1 MFGKN
6 KLQRS
11 FFFLTA
17 LTLVSCGGGSGK
29 SSGGGGG
36 STPPTAP
43 AITTQPASQ
52 SVTAPATATFSV
64 VASGTAPLSYQWQMN
79 NSNIAGATSASYTT
93 PATTSADDG
102 ETFDVVV
109 SNSAGSA
116 TSNTATLS
124 VSTTAMATPTD
135 ITTFHND
142 VARTGLNPTES
153 MLTQSNVN
161 MHTFGLLRNLSVD
174 GKVDAEPLYLSGL
187 MINGTA
193 HNVVFVETE
202 NESVYAFDSDTGV
215 TLWQDTVTNLLPSGE
230 TVSDARGCSQVS
242 PTIGI
247 TATPVID
254 RHAGANGTMFL
265 VGMSKDGQGN
275 FHQRLHALDVTTGAE
290 LLNGPTEITATYPG
304 TGLGN
309 NNGTMAFAP
318 GNYKERAALLLLNS
332 QLYLTFASHC
342 DIPPY
347 QAWVMAYGES
357 SLQQTAVLNLTPNG
371 GDTGSGGQ
379 YGSGA
384 IWQSGGGPAADPQ
397 GNIYIEVANGAF
409 ETTLDGNGFPN
420 MQDFGNAFVKLSLAG
435 SKLSV
440 VDYFTMTGT
449 ITEDDQD
456 RDLGSGAPMVLPDMS
471 NGNGT
476 NKQLAIAAGK
486 DGAIYVADRTNMGK
500 FNATTD
506 NIYQELLHV
515 VPGGVWG
522 VPAYFN
528 QTVYYCDQVSNLKAF
543 AISNAKLSATPTS
556 MTAITF
562 AYPGALPSVSA
573 NGTSNGIV
581 WAIENVVPAVLH
593 AYKADDLT
601 TELYNSDQAANGA
614 DHPGTGNKFITPAIA
629 DGKVF
634 VATQNRVA
642 VYGLLSTQR

>member
-11 FFFLTA
+11 FFFIAA
-17 LTLVSCGGGSGK
+17 LTLASCGGGSGK
-29 SSGGGGG
+29 GGGSVG

-43 AITTQPASQ
+43 AITTQPANQ

-79 NSNIAGATSASYTT
+79 NSNISGATSASYTT
-93 PATTSADDG
+93 PATSSADDG

-109 SNSAGSA
+109 TNSAGSA

-174 GKVDAEPLYLSGL
+174 GRVDAEPLYLSGL
-187 MINGTA
+187 MVNGAA

-215 TLWQDTVTNLLPSGE
+215 ILWQDTVANLLPPGE
-230 TVSDARGCSQVS
+230 TVSDARDCSQVMS
-242 PTIGI
+242 VIGI

-254 RHAGANGTMFL
+254 RHAGQHGTMFL
-265 VGMSKDGQGN
+265 VGMSKDSLGN
-275 FHQRLHALDVTTGAE
+275 YHQRLHALDVTTGAE
-290 LLNGPTEITATYPG
+290 LLNGPTEIAATYPG
-304 TGLGN
+304 TGLTN
-309 NNGTMAFAP
+309 NNGVMTFAP
-318 GNYKERAALLLLNS
+318 GNYKERAALLLLNG
-332 QLYLTFASHC
+332 QIYLTFASHC

-347 QAWVMAYGES
+347 QAWVMAYSES
-357 SLQQTAVLNLTPNG
+357 SLQQTTVLNLTPNG
-371 GDTGSGGQ
+371 GDTGPGGQ
-379 YGSGA
+379 WGSGA

-409 ETTLDGNGFPN
+409 ETTLDANGFPN
-420 MQDFGNAFVKLSLAG
+420 QQDFGNAFVKLTPAG
-435 SKLSV
+435 GKLTV
-440 VDYFTMTGT
+440 ADYFTMSGT
-449 ITEDDQD
+449 LTEDDSD
-456 RDLGSGAPMVLPDMS
+456 RDLGSGGPLVLPDMS
-471 NGNGT
+471 NGSGT
-476 NKQLAIAAGK
+476 TKQLAIAAGK

-500 FNATTD
+500 FNSTTD

-515 VPGGVWG
+515 IPGGIWG

-528 QTVYYCDQVSNLKAF
+528 QTLYYCDSANSLKAF
-543 AISNAKLSATPTS
+543 AFTNAKLSSAPTS
-556 MTAITF
+556 STSTNF
-562 AYPGALPSVSA
+562 EYPGALPSVSS

-581 WAIENVVPAVLH
+581 WAIENTGVAVLR
-593 AYKADDLT
+593 AYPANDLT
-601 TELYNSDQAANGA
+601 TELYDSNQAAGSA
-614 DHPGTGNKFITPAIA
+614 DHPGAGNKFITPAIA

-634 VATQNRVA
+634 VATQTSVA
-642 VYGLLSTQR
+642 VYGLLTTQR

>member
-1 MFGKN
+1 MFEKN
-6 KLQRS
+6 IFHRS
-11 FFFLTA
+11 LFLITA
-17 LTLVSCGGGSGK
+17 LTLASCGGGTGK

-43 AITTQPASQ
+43 AITTQPANQ

-79 NSNIAGATSASYTT
+79 NSNIAGATTASYTT
-93 PATTSADDG
+93 PPTTSADDG

-109 SNSAGSA
+109 TNSAGSA
-116 TSNTATLS
+116 TSNTAMLS
-124 VSTTAMATPTD
+124 VSTTSMATPTD

-153 MLTQSNVN
+153 TLTQTNVN
-161 MHTFGLLRNLSVD
+161 MHSFGLLRNLSVD

-187 MINGTA
+187 MINGAA

-202 NESVYAFDSDTGV
+202 NESVYAFDSDSGV
-215 TLWQDTVTNLLPSGE
+215 ILWQDTVANLLPSGE

-254 RHAGANGTMFL
+254 RHAGQNGTMFL
-265 VGMSKDGQGN
+265 VGMSKDAQGN
-275 FHQRLHALDVTTGAE
+275 YHQRLHALDVTTGAE

-304 TGLGN
+304 TGVGN
-309 NNGTMAFAP
+309 NNGVMTFAP

-342 DIPPY
+342 DFPPY
-347 QAWVMAYGES
+347 QAWVMAYSES
-357 SLQQTAVLNLTPNG
+357 SLQQTTVLNLTANG

-379 YGSGA
+379 YGSGS

-397 GNIYIEVANGAF
+397 GNIYVEVANGAF
-409 ETTLDGNGFPN
+409 ETTLNGSGFPN
-420 MQDFGNAFVKLSLAG
+420 QQDFGNAFVKISPSG
-435 SKLSV
+435 GKLSV
-440 VDYFTMTGT
+440 ADYFTMSGT
-449 ITEDDQD
+449 ISEDDSD
-456 RDLGSGAPMVLPDMS
+456 RDLGSGGPMILPDMS
-471 NGNGT
+471 NGNT
-476 NKQLAIAAGK
+476 TKQLAIAAGK

-506 NIYQELLHV
+506 NIYQEVLHAV
-515 VPGGVWG
+515 AGGIWG
-522 VPAYFN
+522 VPAFFN
-528 QTVYYCDQVSNLKAF
+528 QTVYYCDQMSNLKAF
-543 AISNAKLSATPTS
+543 TFSNAMLTATPTS
-556 MTAITF
+556 STAITF

-581 WAIENVVPAVLH
+581 WAIENTVPAVLH
-593 AYKADDLT
+593 AYKASDLT
-601 TELYNSDQAANGA
+601 TELYNSNQAANGA
-614 DHPGTGNKFITPAIA
+614 DHPGTGNKFVTPAIA

-634 VATQNRVA
+634 VATQTGVA

>member
-11 FFFLTA
+11 FFFIAA
-17 LTLVSCGGGSGK
+17 LTLASCGGGSGK
-29 SSGGGGG
+29 GGGSVG

-43 AITTQPASQ
+43 AITTQPANQ

-79 NSNIAGATSASYTT
+79 NSNISGATSASYTT
-93 PATTSADDG
+93 PATSSAEDG

-109 SNSAGSA
+109 TNSAGSA

-174 GKVDAEPLYLSGL
+174 GRVDAEPLYLSGL
-187 MINGTA
+187 MVNGAA

-215 TLWQDTVTNLLPSGE
+215 ILWQDTVANLLPPGE
-230 TVSDARGCSQVS
+230 TVSDARDCSQVMS
-242 PTIGI
+242 VIGI

-254 RHAGANGTMFL
+254 RHAGQHGTMFL
-265 VGMSKDGQGN
+265 VGMSKDSLGN
-275 FHQRLHALDVTTGAE
+275 YHQRLHALDVTTGAE
-290 LLNGPTEITATYPG
+290 LLNGPTEIAATYPG
-304 TGLGN
+304 TGLTN
-309 NNGTMAFAP
+309 NNGVMTFAP
-318 GNYKERAALLLLNS
+318 GNYKERAALLLLNG
-332 QLYLTFASHC
+332 QIYLTFASHC

-347 QAWVMAYGES
+347 QAWVMAYSES
-357 SLQQTAVLNLTPNG
+357 SLQQTTVLNLTPNG
-371 GDTGSGGQ
+371 GDTGPGGQ
-379 YGSGA
+379 WGSGA

-409 ETTLDGNGFPN
+409 ETTLDANGFPN
-420 MQDFGNAFVKLSLAG
+420 QQDFGNAFVKLTPAG
-435 SKLSV
+435 GKLTV
-440 VDYFTMTGT
+440 ADYFTMSGT
-449 ITEDDQD
+449 LTEDDSD
-456 RDLGSGAPMVLPDMS
+456 RDLGSGGPLVLPDMS
-471 NGNGT
+471 NGSGT
-476 NKQLAIAAGK
+476 TKQLAIAAGK

-500 FNATTD
+500 FNSTTD

-515 VPGGVWG
+515 IPGGIWG
-522 VPAYFN
+522 VPAFFN
-528 QTVYYCDQVSNLKAF
+528 QTLYYCDSANSLKAF
-543 AISNAKLSATPTS
+543 AFTNAKLSSAPTS
-556 MTAITF
+556 STSTNF
-562 AYPGALPSVSA
+562 EYPGALPSVSS

-581 WAIENVVPAVLH
+581 WAIENTGVAVLR
-593 AYKADDLT
+593 AYPANDLT
-601 TELYNSDQAANGA
+601 TELYDSNQAAGSA
-614 DHPGTGNKFITPAIA
+614 DHPGAGNKFITPAIA

-634 VATQNRVA
+634 VATQMSVA
-642 VYGLLSTQR
+642 VYGLLTTQR